1 MSVYRAKII
10 KLLCDKIDSGEE
22 KHITK
27 HEVENIE
34 LVYDDC
40 YDEVGQGEIDE
51 YFRARLSE
59 KTIRE
64 IARL

>member
-27 HEVENIE
+27 HEVESIE

-51 YFRARLSE
+51 DFRARLSE

>member
-40 YDEVGQGEIDE
+40 YD
-51 YFRARLSE
+51 
-59 KTIRE
+59 
-64 IARL
+64 